1 MRVSE
6 KKALER
12 QKRNKGLGG
21 LVRSK
26 LVSNT
31 ADLDDDE
38 FRYNFIF
45 KICDYLTIIAVVHFL
60 FLFFFISALLTNIFL
75 LFLYTKIWNAGL
87 AFCLLLKLLVLLLRV
102 LTPLARTG

>member
-6 KKALER
+6 KKAQEM

-31 ADLDDDE
+31 VDLDDNE
-38 FRYNFIF
+38 FRCTFY
-45 KICDYLTIIAVVHFL
+45 Y
-60 FLFFFISALLTNIFL
+60 
-75 LFLYTKIWNAGL
+75 
-87 AFCLLLKLLVLLLRV
+87 
-102 LTPLARTG
+102 

>member
-45 KICDYLTIIAVVHFL
+45 KICDYLAIFTDVYSL
-60 FLFFFISALLTNIFL
+60 FLIFFV
-75 LFLYTKIWNAGL
+75 
-87 AFCLLLKLLVLLLRV
+87 FCSFN
-102 LTPLARTG
+102 